1 MLAEE
6 ISSERRR
13 HRRYPFPAL
22 IECCRFPDGT
32 SDLFK
37 ALVINAGGGGLCIR
51 LDRSMSEGQKI
62 EITKCIY
69 PSLYG
74 GAVVRWLTRTET
86 DSYVAG
92 LSCEPSWLTSQSS
105 YMVRPFSKR
114 R

>member
-1 MLAEE
+1 MLLQEMTG
-6 ISSERRR
+6 ERRR

-22 IECCRFPDGT
+22 IECCRFSEGT
-32 SDLFK
+32 NDIFK

-51 LDRSMSEGQKI
+51 LDSPISEGQKI

-74 GAVVRWLTRTET
+74 TAIVRWLDRIET

-92 LSCEPSWLTSQSS
+92 LSREPSWSNSS
-105 YMVRPFSKR
+105 HRIWSNLF
-114 R
+114 

>member
-1 MLAEE
+1 MLAQE
-6 ISSERRR
+6 ITGERRK

-22 IECCRFPDGT
+22 IECFRFQDGT
-32 SDLFK
+32 NDLFK

-51 LDRSMSEGQKI
+51 LDRSIGEGQKI

-74 GAVVRWLTRTET
+74 TAVVRWLNRTDA

-92 LSCEPSWLTSQSS
+92 LSCEPSWVNSRPA
-105 YMVRPFSKR
+105 YVARPFLKKR
-114 R
+114 